1 VKVVRSLLGVLV
13 GCGLFFALARF
24 LPGLTGAA
32 PGNDLLFEATGTVV
46 AAVLAGYAAAFIGG
60 AHEFPHA
67 AAVGLFMV
75 GMGFV
80 SMMQAGAKQPGWHE
94 MAVAGC
100 GPISALIGAAIR
112 LLTKSRRTG

>member
-1 VKVVRSLLGVLV
+1 VKVVRSLLGVLI
-13 GCGLFFALARF
+13 GCGLFFALARW
-24 LPGLTGAA
+24 LSGLTNAA
-32 PGNDLLFEATGTVV
+32 PGYDLLIGVAGTVV
-46 AAVLAGYAAAFIGG
+46 AAVLAGYTAAFIGG

-80 SMMQAGAKQPGWHE
+80 SMMQEGATKPGWHQIS
-94 MAVAGC
+94 VAGC

-112 LLTKSRRTG
+112 LLTKSRRAG